1 MYSRFFCS
9 LARAAA
15 RALTVGSAVLL
26 ACGPLGMPP
35 LAGISTVSA
44 ADYYWDADGSSSAS
58 TGGTGTWDTT
68 SSLWRSGSATG
79 TLLAWPNNTGT
90 PDIAFFGG
98 TAGTVTIADATAITA
113 GGLTFTSN
121 YTLNRA
127 GTGSLTLAG
136 ASSPVVNVGASGTA
150 TISAGIGG
158 SAGLTKT
165 GSGSL
170 MLSGSNS
177 YSGAT
182 TLTTG
187 ALRLANSNALGTSSI
202 SVTSLTSDQTRVI
215 ELAGGITIGNSMTV
229 SSSGLGNAGM
239 LRNISGSNTLTNFSF
254 GNGTGTRIGVEAGST
269 LRITNNLT
277 DATPSAGQAKRFL
290 GAGTL
295 ILDGS
300 NSAAFAS
307 GTTVSQTV
315 FLGVSGSNGGTVAL
329 GNDFALGGSTIQFDA
344 NATLRSSST
353 NARSIANPV
362 TFGTAASQIT
372 LGSADTGN
380 LTLSG
385 TLTLARTGTFAVD
398 NTQTT
403 IAGPIAG
410 STFGFAKSGTGTLV
424 LAGSNSYSGATTL
437 TTGAL
442 RLANSNALGSSSL
455 TVTSAT
461 NDFTRTVELVGNITV
476 SRSISVSSVGIDQL
490 GVLRNISGSNT
501 LSDFSFGQAPNG
513 TRIGVEAGSTLRIT
527 NNITDATTTTQ
538 FKRLMGAGTLIL
550 DGSNSAGFAGTGF
563 FYMGLSGTGGATV
576 ALGNDFALGASR
588 IQFDANATLRSAS
601 AAARSIANPI
611 TFTSSA
617 TRMTFGSADTGDL
630 TLSGA
635 MTLATT
641 GTIAVHNARTTLSG
655 VIAGSG
661 FGLIKAGAGTL
672 ALTNANTF
680 TGPTTVSA
688 GTLLFN
694 GDSSAVTGGVSAL
707 GGVLGGTGTIGGA
720 ITVGSGGTLSPG
732 ASVESLATSAVSFGA
747 GSTFA
752 YEVDSTAALSVGA
765 DLLRV
770 AGNLT
775 LAGTVELTFADLG
788 TSPIAFPQ
796 GTTFSLINYTGT
808 WNGGF
813 LTLGGSELAN
823 NAEFTSGLNT
833 WRISYAAPSGG
844 SNFSSEYAPSSSFVN
859 VVVVPE
865 PDTLAAAVLGGGLL
879 LRHLRKRRRVA

>member
-1 MYSRFFCS
+1 M
-9 LARAAA
+9 
-15 RALTVGSAVLL
+15 
-26 ACGPLGMPP
+26 
-35 LAGISTVSA
+35 
-44 ADYYWDADGSSSAS
+44 
-58 TGGTGTWDTT
+58 
-68 SSLWRSGSATG
+68 
-79 TLLAWPNNTGT
+79 LAWPNNTGT

-158 SAGLTKT
+158 LAGLTKT

-170 MLSGSNS
+170 VLSGSNS
-177 YSGAT
+177 YSGTT

-202 SVTSLTSDQTRVI
+202 SVTSLGSDQTRAI
-215 ELAGGITIGNSMTV
+215 ELEGGITIGNAMTV
-229 SSSGLGNAGM
+229 SSSGLGNLGM

-254 GNGTGTRIGVEAGST
+254 GNGAGTRIRVEAGST

-277 DATPSAGQAKRFL
+277 DATPSAGQAKRFV

-307 GTTVSQTV
+307 GTNFIQTV
-315 FLGVSGSNGGTVAL
+315 LLGVSGSGGGTVAL
-329 GNDFALGGSTIQFDA
+329 GNDFALGGSLIQFDA
-344 NATLRSSST
+344 NYTLRSSST
-353 NARSIANPV
+353 NARSIANP
-362 TFGTAASQIT
+362 
-372 LGSADTGN
+372 
-380 LTLSG
+380 
-385 TLTLARTGTFAVD
+385 
-398 NTQTT
+398 
-403 IAGPIAG
+403 
-410 STFGFAKSGTGTLV
+410 
-424 LAGSNSYSGATTL
+424 
-437 TTGAL
+437 
-442 RLANSNALGSSSL
+442 
-455 TVTSAT
+455 
-461 NDFTRTVELVGNITV
+461 
-476 SRSISVSSVGIDQL
+476 
-490 GVLRNISGSNT
+490 
-501 LSDFSFGQAPNG
+501 
-513 TRIGVEAGSTLRIT
+513 
-527 NNITDATTTTQ
+527 
-538 FKRLMGAGTLIL
+538 
-550 DGSNSAGFAGTGF
+550 
-563 FYMGLSGTGGATV
+563 
-576 ALGNDFALGASR
+576 
-588 IQFDANATLRSAS
+588 
-601 AAARSIANPI
+601 I

-617 TRMTFGSADTGDL
+617 TQMTFGSADSGDL

-694 GDSSAVTGGVSAL
+694 GNSSAVTGGVSVL

-732 ASVESLATSAVSFGA
+732 ASVESLATGMVSFGA

-770 AGNLT
+770 AGDLT
-775 LAGTVELTFADLG
+775 LAGTVELTFADLA

-813 LTLGGSELAN
+813 FTFGGSELAN

-879 LRHLRKRRRVA
+879 LRHLRKTASCCLMPSLEI